1 MVLNRPWAISRVGC
15 YVAARGVWPV
25 EARPVALRAVAA
37 TGRRYPTFTSEDVL
51 RQMAGCLFPS
61 EPFDSVLKRLV
72 LDEPFRVEVRE
83 RLGAMGRRESGGL
96 QGRPQR

>member
-1 MVLNRPWAISRVGC
+1 
-15 YVAARGVWPV
+15 
-25 EARPVALRAVAA
+25 
-37 TGRRYPTFTSEDVL
+37 
-51 RQMAGCLFPS
+51 MAGCLS
-61 EPFDSVLKRLV
+61 LGALDSVLKRLV